1 MADTP
6 WHLKGEYFET
16 CNCDFLCP
24 CPTSHLQAPPT
35 EGDCKAA
42 MAFHVQDGKF
52 GDLSLDGLTLVLVIY
67 TPGAMIAG
75 DWTLGIILDDTAD
88 EAQRA
93 AIETIV
99 SGKAG
104 GPLERLSALVGTF
117 AGIESAPI
125 EFKMDGLSRSLK
137 AGDLVD
143 QAIDAVTGARDPDEP
158 MYLDNLAH
166 PGGSKL
172 GLAKASHSH
181 IHAFG
186 IELDLAGAG
195 NNGHLAPFAWQG
207 AAAA

>member
-1 MADTP
+1 MAGTA

-35 EGDCKAA
+35 HGDCKAA
-42 MAFHVQDGKF
+42 MAFRIDDGKF
-52 GDLSLDGLTLVLVIY
+52 GDVSLNGLTLIMVIY

-75 DWTLGIILDDTAD
+75 DWTVGIIVSDTAN

-104 GPLERLSALVGTF
+104 GPLERLSALVGNF
-117 AGIESAPI
+117 AGIETAPI
-125 EFKMDGLSRSLK
+125 EFKADGLSRSLR

-143 QAIDAVTGARDPDEP
+143 QAISAVKGARNPDEP

-172 GLAKASHSH
+172 GLAKASRSH

-186 IELDLAGAG
+186 IDLDLTDAG

-207 AAAA
+207 AAAT